1 MGRDAVDSPDR
12 TRRWLCRG
20 ALAGGLGLLARPVRA
35 QSMTLLSLGTAA
47 MSGVYYPVGRA
58 ICRLFNR
65 QAGGPAL
72 RCSAESTPG
81 SIYNLLELESGELEL
96 ALVQSDTQFQAYTGQ
111 GPWLGR
117 PFRNLRSIASL
128 HPELLTII
136 TSYASGV
143 RDSDGLK
150 GKRVNPGALGSGSR
164 ATWTAFEDA
173 TGWSAA
179 ERPALTE
186 LKPEIGLTA
195 LCSGQLDATVLL
207 VGHPS
212 PFVKK
217 HLDSCPSRILPIE
230 GSLVDKLVGSK
241 HYFRRGV
248 IAGADYGLPD
258 DVPSFGVSATLVTTS
273 TLSTDVA
280 YAMAKALVTG
290 IDELRKAHPSLARL
304 DPKQMVGEDL
314 TAPLHPGAEKA
325 YRDLKLIA

>member
-1 MGRDAVDSPDR
+1 MGRDALGPRDR
-12 TRRWLCRG
+12 LRRWVCQG
-20 ALAGGLGLLARPVRA
+20 AFAGAFGLLAGPARA

-81 SIYNLLELESGELEL
+81 SIYNLLKLEDGELEL

-111 GPWLGR
+111 GPWTGR
-117 PFRNLRSIASL
+117 PLLNLRSIASL

-136 TSYASGV
+136 VSYASGI
-143 RDSDGLK
+143 RDVDGLK

-173 TGWSAA
+173 TGWSVGD
-179 ERPALTE
+179 RPALTE

-195 LCSGQLDATVLL
+195 LCNGQLDATVLL

-212 PFVKK
+212 PLVRK
-217 HLDSCPSRILPIE
+217 HLDSCPSRILPID
-230 GSLVDKLVGSK
+230 GPLVDALVGSK
-241 HYFRRGV
+241 HYFRRGA
-248 IAGADYGLPD
+248 ITGADYGLPD
-258 DVPSFGVSATLVTTS
+258 NVPSFGVSATLVTT
-273 TLSTDVA
+273 TALPVDIA

-290 IDELRKAHPSLARL
+290 IDELRKSHPSLAGL
-304 DPKQMVGEDL
+304 DPKQMVGDDL
-314 TAPLHPGAEKA
+314 TAPLHPGAAKA
-325 YRDLKLIA
+325 YRDLKLLA